1 MTVQELYDFAKEH
14 GVLDFEI
21 EARDYSGDLRYCD
34 ISDVE
39 LRNYRYKSQK
49 NAWSSAKHM
58 NDFKPFQISPTNYT
72 V

>member
-21 EARDYSGDLRYCD
+21 EARDYSGYLRYCD

-39 LRNYRYKSQK
+39 LRNYSVILFY
-49 NAWSSAKHM
+49 
-58 NDFKPFQISPTNYT
+58 
-72 V
+72 